1 MPAPAVLT
9 RDGEDFVW
17 VVDLPASTV
26 SLRKVLLSRDSGDIR
41 AFMVLG
47 ETYDPAL
54 LARMG
59 VLGIKGD
66 AARAR
71 DYYAKAL
78 AAGMG
83 AARERM
89 AALEAP

>member
-1 MPAPAVLT
+1 
-9 RDGEDFVW
+9 
-17 VVDLPASTV
+17 
-26 SLRKVLLSRDSGDIR
+26 
-41 AFMVLG
+41 
-47 ETYDPAL
+47 
-54 LARMG
+54 MG
-59 VLGIKGD
+59 AIGIKGD
-66 AARAR
+66 TVKAR